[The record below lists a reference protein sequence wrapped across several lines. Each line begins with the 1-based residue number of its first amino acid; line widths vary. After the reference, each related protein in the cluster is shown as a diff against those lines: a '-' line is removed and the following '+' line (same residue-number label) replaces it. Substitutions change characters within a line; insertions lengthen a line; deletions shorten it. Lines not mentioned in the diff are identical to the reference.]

1 MTEEQGT
8 LETNEQNQTIQDNSP
23 KTLETR
29 TGQETTNICSKED
42 NKTISSTNKK
52 VKKKKKP
59 SQLNLESRNTT
70 NDFYNRYRSTSRTE
84 NNL

>member
-29 TGQETTNICSKED
+29 TGQDTNIWSKEE
-42 NKTISSTNKK
+42 NKTLSSTNKK
-52 VKKKKKP
+52 IKKKKKP
-59 SQLNLESRNTT
+59 SELNLESRNTT
-70 NDFYNRYRSTSRTE
+70 NDFYNRYRSTSRTD
-84 NNL
+84 NN